1 MLLYRKDEIVE
12 KAAESNQ
19 LLMCE
24 RMPVQF
30 VQDYYNEDW
39 HVKAGTLAYVKVG
52 TVLTTITESNG
63 KESVECRI
71 IANLAAGK
79 DTIEIPAIAYDDGT
93 LWVKGEKLELSPCS
107 EVFAP
112 PSDSDLKTMRT
123 YEEVN
128 DKIEKEEEIYDKK
141 FGLAAV
147 ITFFTGFLMMWVVGV
162 GVWNS
167 DPFLTSFITVLIMA
181 FVVIVLLPILCG
193 AKKRRLIKQ
202 KKDLEEELLRR
213 DAENVKVYEKGEPN
227 GRSSF

>member
-24 RMPVQF
+24 RTPVQF

-52 TVLTTITESNG
+52 TTLTTITEFDG

-71 IANLAAGK
+71 IADLAAGK
-79 DTIEIPAIAYDDGT
+79 DTIEIPAIAFDDDDGT
-93 LWVKGEKLELSPCS
+93 LLMKDEKHEFFPCS
-107 EVFAP
+107 EFFAP

-141 FGLAAV
+141 FGLAAA
-147 ITFFTGFLMMWVVGV
+147 ITFFISLTMGVVCVAV
-162 GVWNS
+162 GDS
-167 DPFLTSFITVLIMA
+167 DPLLTAFIIAIIMM

-193 AKKRRLIKQ
+193 SEKRKLKKQ
-202 KKDLEEELLRR
+202 KKELEDELLRR
-213 DAENVKVYEKGEPN
+213 DAENVKLYEGGEKN
-227 GRSSF
+227 Q

>member
-1 MLLYRKDEIVE
+1 MLLHRKDEIVK
-12 KAAESNQ
+12 KAAENNQ
-19 LLMCE
+19 LLFCG

-30 VQDYYNEDW
+30 LQDYYNEYW

-71 IANLAAGK
+71 IAALAAGK
-79 DTIEIPAIAYDDGT
+79 DTIEIPAIAYEDGT
-93 LWVKGEKLELSPCS
+93 LLVKGEKIEPSPCR

-128 DKIEKEEEIYDKK
+128 AKIEKEEEIYDKK

-162 GVWNS
+162 AVWNS

-193 AKKRRLIKQ
+193 TKKRRLKKQ
-202 KKDLEEELLRR
+202 KKELEDELLRK
-213 DAENVKVYEKGEPN
+213 DAENVQLYEKGEKN
-227 GRSSF
+227 Q